1 MAQGSFSIPF
11 PDLAGPL
18 TRDELHQ
25 RMATN
30 PELVPLGGEQE
41 IGGQLFVTFVQRNP
55 DRRVL
60 ALFFGP
66 DAQDP
71 DRWVLTGWVPVPV
84 PGSAA

>member
-1 MAQGSFSIPF
+1 MAQSPFPHPF

-25 RMATN
+25 RLANQPDLSPM
-30 PELVPLGGEQE
+30 GGEQD
-41 IGGQLFVTFVQRNP
+41 IAGQIFVTFVLRNA

-66 DAQDP
+66 DTQDP
-71 DRWVLTGWVPVPV
+71 TTWVLTGWVPVPTL
-84 PGSAA
+84 